1 MIVIYI
7 LIGTLVAGV
16 GSVLVAGFLSVN
28 FLSKYGDYFLSFAAG
43 ALLSTAF
50 LNLLPEAFHL
60 VDHHSPLTL
69 TLLLGLVFFFLL
81 NKLHLYHHSH
91 DEDEL
96 PNLNKKNSL
105 ETGEIQTI
113 SFGGRYLILILGDS
127 IHKFGDGVLIAAAFI
142 ADIRVGIL
150 ATFAVITHEI
160 PHHIADIALIKEET
174 SSFSIAIKYV
184 SFAGSF
190 SVIGGVLSFYLLD
203 SFYEILPY
211 LLVLASSSF
220 VYVALAD
227 LIPQLKKRTRIDK
240 AFKQVFWLFMGII
253 LIGVGSLFS
262 H

>member
-16 GSVLVAGFLSVN
+16 GSVLVAGFLSIN

-96 PNLNKKNSL
+96 PNLNKKNPSEL
-105 ETGEIQTI
+105 KKKNIRSKTVFLMEQKRLKEK
-113 SFGGRYLILILGDS
+113 SRS
-127 IHKFGDGVLIAAAFI
+127 IN
-142 ADIRVGIL
+142 
-150 ATFAVITHEI
+150 
-160 PHHIADIALIKEET
+160 
-174 SSFSIAIKYV
+174 
-184 SFAGSF
+184 
-190 SVIGGVLSFYLLD
+190 LLD
-203 SFYEILPY
+203 Y
-211 LLVLASSSF
+211 
-220 VYVALAD
+220 
-227 LIPQLKKRTRIDK
+227 
-240 AFKQVFWLFMGII
+240 
-253 LIGVGSLFS
+253 
-262 H
+262 